1 MPWVVT
7 LTILVASAFLMDMSF
22 TMITPFLPVYLS
34 SALGAKASEV
44 DMWSGAV
51 FAVTFFVSGLLGP
64 VWGVLADR
72 KSRKL
77 MALRASIGLTIS
89 YALCGIVQTPM
100 QLFAAR
106 FFQGLCAGLYPALLA
121 LLAASIPARKT
132 GLSMGLMQGG
142 MTVGAVVGPFVGGVL
157 ADYFGMRESF
167 FVASVALGLISLL
180 IGFCI
185 KEKPRT
191 VKVTSRNWFD
201 WSVLRQPAIFKML
214 IACAVI
220 HASLFSAQPILPLYI
235 AQLQGSMDNI
245 MMLSG
250 TIFSVCAISI
260 MIASPILGAAGQRFG
275 FLKVL
280 SCSLFFA
287 GLLISAQVLGRTPF
301 EFGVWRFIAGF
312 AIAGLIPLVNSIIST
327 ECPPD
332 KKGEVFGF
340 NFLTGHAGMVLGPF
354 AAGALSGWFG
364 YQAVI
369 VASGLI
375 LFPLIV
381 YLNYGRKK

>member
-34 SALGAKASEV
+34 SELGAKASEV

-250 TIFSVCAISI
+250 AIFSVCAISI

-340 NFLTGHAGMVLGPF
+340 NFLTGHAGMALGPF

>member
-34 SALGAKASEV
+34 SELGAKASEV

-191 VKVTSRNWFD
+191 IKVTSRNWFD
-201 WSVLRQPAIFKML
+201 WSVIRQPAIFKML
-214 IACAVI
+214 MACAVI

-250 TIFSVCAISI
+250 TMFSVCAISI
-260 MIASPILGAAGQRFG
+260 MIASPILGAAGQKFG

-340 NFLTGHAGMVLGPF
+340 NFLTGHAGMALGPF

-375 LFPLIV
+375 LFPLII
-381 YLNYGRKK
+381 YLNYGKK

>member
-1 MPWVVT
+1 
-7 LTILVASAFLMDMSF
+7 
-22 TMITPFLPVYLS
+22 
-34 SALGAKASEV
+34 
-44 DMWSGAV
+44 
-51 FAVTFFVSGLLGP
+51 
-64 VWGVLADR
+64 
-72 KSRKL
+72 

-167 FVASVALGLISLL
+167 FVASIALGLISLL

-235 AQLQGSMDNI
+235 AQLQGR
-245 MMLSG
+245 
-250 TIFSVCAISI
+250 C
-260 MIASPILGAAGQRFG
+260 
-275 FLKVL
+275 
-280 SCSLFFA
+280 
-287 GLLISAQVLGRTPF
+287 LIGS
-301 EFGVWRFIAGF
+301 
-312 AIAGLIPLVNSIIST
+312 
-327 ECPPD
+327 
-332 KKGEVFGF
+332 
-340 NFLTGHAGMVLGPF
+340 
-354 AAGALSGWFG
+354 
-364 YQAVI
+364 
-369 VASGLI
+369 
-375 LFPLIV
+375 
-381 YLNYGRKK
+381 YLNLAA

>member
-34 SALGAKASEV
+34 SELGAKASEV

-157 ADYFGMRESF
+157 AD
-167 FVASVALGLISLL
+167 
-180 IGFCI
+180 
-185 KEKPRT
+185 
-191 VKVTSRNWFD
+191 
-201 WSVLRQPAIFKML
+201 
-214 IACAVI
+214 
-220 HASLFSAQPILPLYI
+220 
-235 AQLQGSMDNI
+235 
-245 MMLSG
+245 
-250 TIFSVCAISI
+250 
-260 MIASPILGAAGQRFG
+260 
-275 FLKVL
+275 
-280 SCSLFFA
+280 
-287 GLLISAQVLGRTPF
+287 
-301 EFGVWRFIAGF
+301 
-312 AIAGLIPLVNSIIST
+312 
-327 ECPPD
+327 
-332 KKGEVFGF
+332 
-340 NFLTGHAGMVLGPF
+340 
-354 AAGALSGWFG
+354 
-364 YQAVI
+364 
-369 VASGLI
+369 
-375 LFPLIV
+375 
-381 YLNYGRKK
+381 

>member
-340 NFLTGHAGMVLGPF
+340 NFLTGHAGMELGPF

>member
-245 MMLSG
+245 MMLSR

-340 NFLTGHAGMVLGPF
+340 NFLTGHAGMALGPF